1 MQMLELEFA
10 QLDRRYEQLR
20 IRKPEAEKRL
30 LGSLAAAGQ
39 RVPIVVVAGNR
50 ESEFI
55 VIDGYKRV
63 RALEQLHSDTVM
75 AMRWEMGEVDAVLM
89 DRFLRGYQGETPLEQ
104 GWLLA
109 EMNSR
114 FGMTLQEL
122 SARVG
127 RSVSWV
133 SRRLGL
139 VLELPV
145 EVAERVRRG
154 EIIAHA
160 AMKYLLPLARAN
172 RRQCVQ
178 IAEGIAGKGAS
189 SRQVAQL
196 YSVWRDGSAEVRNR
210 VTADPMLFVRTQ
222 SRADEPTADLVSL
235 LKRDLDIITSTVR
248 RADRRLRF
256 AKGGL
261 LLLPCDSQQLE
272 EGVQQ
277 VGHEVGRLAAH
288 LKKEIEDAQARYSN
302 SDSAT
307 GNQGQ

>member
-39 RVPIVVVAGNR
+39 RMPIVVVGGNR

-75 AMRWEMGEVDAVLM
+75 AMRWEMAEVEAVVM
-89 DRFLRGYQGETPLEQ
+89 GRFLRDQEAETPLEQ
-104 GWLLA
+104 GWLLS

-122 SARVG
+122 STRVG

-139 VLELPV
+139 VVELPA

-154 EIIAHA
+154 EIVSHA

-172 RRQCVQ
+172 RKQCVQ
-178 IAEGIAGKGAS
+178 IAEGIAGKQVS
-189 SRQVAQL
+189 SRQAAQL
-196 YSVWRDGSAEVRNR
+196 YAVWRDGSAEVRNR
-210 VTADPMLFVRTQ
+210 VAADPMLFC
-222 SRADEPTADLVSL
+222 SN
-235 LKRDLDIITSTVR
+235 
-248 RADRRLRF
+248 
-256 AKGGL
+256 AK
-261 LLLPCDSQQLE
+261 Q
-272 EGVQQ
+272 
-277 VGHEVGRLAAH
+277 
-288 LKKEIEDAQARYSN
+288 I
-302 SDSAT
+302 
-307 GNQGQ
+307 